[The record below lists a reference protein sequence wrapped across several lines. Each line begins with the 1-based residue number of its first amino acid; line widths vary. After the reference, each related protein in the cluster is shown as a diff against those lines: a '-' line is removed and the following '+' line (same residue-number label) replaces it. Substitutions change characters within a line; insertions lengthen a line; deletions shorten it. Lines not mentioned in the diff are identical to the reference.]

1 MTDFKTW
8 NFPEKLLIFDSIR
21 TSQIYFIIIKIWII
35 FHSFDYSVLVW
46 KCVEMLLFFLQPVVV
61 YSQVKVELSQ
71 APTTQS
77 LTAIW
82 IAAPGCWKPLKAK
95 PSLWVTSQLRAQQTV
110 WEVPSEFWGTDLR
123 QFGKSE
129 MWNNEISSHWFYLK
143 EGMKITQQNYLK
155 IVLSEKQKDPS
166 ITWLKT

>member
-1 MTDFKTW
+1 MCW
-8 NFPEKLLIFDSIR
+8 NFFSAACGGVQSGESGAISSPNYPEP
-21 TSQIYFIIIKIWII
+21 
-35 FHSFDYSVLVW
+35 YSNLNRCSWVL
-46 KCVEMLLFFLQPVVV
+46 E
-61 YSQVKVELSQ
+61 
-71 APTTQS
+71 APEGKTITVS
-77 LTAIW
+77 N
-82 IAAPGCWKPLKAK
+82 
-95 PSLWVTSQLRAQQTV
+95 VSQLCAQQTV

-166 ITWLKT
+166 ITWPQNIALRSPLNNDFLCLQNWNSSFY